1 VASGGSK
8 FLQIQEDG
16 LPVLEY
22 GDITFG
28 TVDMFVRADLNLER
42 VEALRG
48 GSASTFASN
57 SPGGVINMI
66 SQTGEVEG
74 GQIRCRPG
82 WITARTAWTFRMAG
96 MPGSRRY
103 HFGGFYRAGTGPR
116 AAGYDGNRG
125 GQIRANV
132 TREFTGGYIR
142 IIGKY
147 LDDRAIALSAQ
158 SRPRERQRWR
168 SQLCQH
174 RQFLDQ
180 PGYAAFPLYHPQRDA
195 GWQQQP
201 GDRRSA
207 RCMHG
212 VVKSIGLESQVSLG
226 GGWHLTDRFRTSAFP
241 AASSAISPRT
251 WTARPA
257 SPRQLGGAD
266 ATLAYA
272 SGPRA
277 GQAIANPG
285 GLNGNGLLAQVVVFD
300 TKLNSLDNTTNDL
313 ARFGRVD
320 GGHAA

>member
-1 VASGGSK
+1 VTAVAKGPKPPDAAISISALNGARSSRPRRAVAEIFRNIPGLRSESSGGEGNANIAVRGLPVASGGSK

-74 GQIRCRPG
+74 GQIQVQTGLDYGENRVDVSYG
-82 WITARTAWTFRMAG
+82 GHAG
-96 MPGSRRY
+96 EQTRY

-125 GQIRANV
+125 GQIKANV

-147 LDDRAIALSAQ
+147 LDDRAIAYLPNPVRVSGAMAIPAMPTSPI
-158 SRPRERQRWR
+158 SRSTRI
-168 SQLCQH
+168 
-174 RQFLDQ
+174 
-180 PGYAAFPLYHPQRDA
+180 
-195 GWQQQP
+195 
-201 GDRRSA
+201 
-207 RCMHG
+207 RC
-212 VVKSIGLESQVSLG
+212 I
-226 GGWHLTDRFRTSAFP
+226 P
-241 AASSAISPRT
+241 AISP
-251 WTARPA
+251 
-257 SPRQLGGAD
+257 
-266 ATLAYA
+266 AT
-272 SGPRA
+272 
-277 GQAIANPG
+277 
-285 GLNGNGLLAQVVVFD
+285 
-300 TKLNSLDNTTNDL
+300 
-313 ARFGRVD
+313 
-320 GGHAA
+320 